1 MKHYLIILTVILL
14 TLTTY
19 SQNEYPKDFFANPV
33 DFKMAIAGTFG
44 ELRSNHFHSG
54 IDIKTKQKINLPI
67 YASQDG
73 YISRIKVSTRGFG
86 KALYINHP
94 NGFTTV
100 YAHLERFE
108 GKIQEKTEKKQYEIE
123 SFEIDFSLKNNE
135 LTVKKGEVIG
145 YSGNTGSSTAPHLHF
160 EIRNTKS
167 QKVINPMLFGLPI
180 LDRTHPII
188 NSILVYHNNGKKERI
203 DANKIKNNEYKL
215 AYHPKVFGPFNIS
228 INTFDLLDAAPN
240 KNGVYSIELYV
251 DDSLYFANT
260 MNTFAFSETRYINS
274 HIDYE
279 YYTNHGEKFQ
289 KCFLDANNQISTN
302 QKHTK
307 ARIGEISN
315 NSKHAIKIIVKDSYK
330 NSSTLHFD
338 IDVLNNQE
346 IQDEKNEIIT
356 RESIINSKQVFEFK
370 DEEFEIYIPN
380 HSLYKNHPFKYEKI
394 IDSLMTW
401 PIYQI
406 LHDSIPSH
414 KSFIISI
421 NASKLDVE
429 LREKALIGRLL
440 NNDTHC
446 IQSKWKENKI
456 IGKSNK
462 FGKFSVIVDTVKPI
476 ILYNQIKDNSIQFK
490 ISDELSGIKKY
501 RGEIDGKWILME
513 YDFKTDLLKY
523 DFKELPQKKI
533 RKLVLSVTDH
543 ANNTETKKIEF
554 FR

>member
-1 MKHYLIILTVILL
+1 MTMKNHLIILTVIFLAL
-14 TLTTY
+14 TAY
-19 SQNEYPKDFFANPV
+19 SQSEYPKDFFSNPV

-123 SFEIDFSLKNNE
+123 SFEIDFSLQNNE

-240 KNGVYSIELYV
+240 KNGVYSIELY
-251 DDSLYFANT
+251 
-260 MNTFAFSETRYINS
+260 
-274 HIDYE
+274 
-279 YYTNHGEKFQ
+279 
-289 KCFLDANNQISTN
+289 
-302 QKHTK
+302 
-307 ARIGEISN
+307 
-315 NSKHAIKIIVKDSYK
+315 
-330 NSSTLHFD
+330 
-338 IDVLNNQE
+338 
-346 IQDEKNEIIT
+346 
-356 RESIINSKQVFEFK
+356 
-370 DEEFEIYIPN
+370 
-380 HSLYKNHPFKYEKI
+380 
-394 IDSLMTW
+394 
-401 PIYQI
+401 
-406 LHDSIPSH
+406 
-414 KSFIISI
+414 
-421 NASKLDVE
+421 
-429 LREKALIGRLL
+429 
-440 NNDTHC
+440 
-446 IQSKWKENKI
+446 
-456 IGKSNK
+456 
-462 FGKFSVIVDTVKPI
+462 
-476 ILYNQIKDNSIQFK
+476 
-490 ISDELSGIKKY
+490 
-501 RGEIDGKWILME
+501 
-513 YDFKTDLLKY
+513 
-523 DFKELPQKKI
+523 
-533 RKLVLSVTDH
+533 RK
-543 ANNTETKKIEF
+543 
-554 FR
+554 